1 MTGVPFP
8 NVSAIL
14 VDADGRI
21 TPVWRSLIAKLW
33 ANQGGGSASLGALVA
48 GNANQ
53 VFNVAPATAGTDAVP
68 LAQANT
74 LYAPIAG
81 GQTQIFAVGNAL
93 PGTNNAIR
101 RAQCEG
107 LFIAFVGTG
116 AAIQAVT
123 VGISPY
129 TYTATTGGTL
139 AVTAGTVTGVTLTR
153 AGVTAAVAVG
163 NIPVRN
169 GDAVAIT
176 YTAVPTVS
184 FIPT

>member
-1 MTGVPFP
+1 MTGTPFP

-14 VDADGRI
+14 VDSQGRI

-33 ANQGGGSASLGALVA
+33 ANQGGSTASLGAFVT

-53 VFNVAPATAGTDAVP
+53 TFNVAPATAATDAIP

-74 LYAPIAG
+74 LYAPISG
-81 GQTQIFAVGNAL
+81 SQTQIFAVGNAL
-93 PGTNNAIR
+93 AGTNNAIR
-101 RAQCEG
+101 RSQCEG
-107 LFIAFVGTG
+107 LFIAFAGVG
-116 AAIQAVT
+116 ASIQAIT
-123 VGISPY
+123 VGASPY

-169 GDAVAIT
+169 GDAIAIT
-176 YTAVPTVS
+176 YTLAPTVS
-184 FIPT
+184 FIPA